1 MISGVSLIVSK
12 WNDSSINKRIQDA
25 CTSIKIYSSHDNVS
39 TELSF
44 EIAYDYNDYYWI
56 NVELGDDVWL
66 YVNGAVMF
74 SGKITDIKFN
84 SETNT
89 HEITCYDMA
98 WYICKNN
105 IT

>member
-56 NVELGDDVWL
+56 NLELGDDVWL
-66 YVNGAVMF
+66 YVNGAIMF

-89 HEITCYDMA
+89 HEVTCYDMA
-98 WYICKNN
+98 WYI
-105 IT
+105 